1 MSVNLTLLT
10 VMGALY
16 ACGIYLILERS
27 LTRVLLG
34 LMLLANATN
43 LLILATG
50 GYAGLAPLYNKDTA
64 PQEYT
69 DPLPQALI
77 LTSIV
82 ISFAVTAFMLGI
94 IYRTWVLARQDEIQD
109 DVEDLRVAETPSF
122 DAEDDAAI
130 PVETSEF
137 PLTMLGGDGAPSP
150 TTPRRRRRPDGRGPA
165 DRQDRP
171 PRTPPLKSSP
181 ARRTSTPRPGRR
193 CEVNIASFAP
203 LAVVLP
209 ILGAALTFLLIRHSR
224 AQRTV
229 SIARAVPDPAAGVPA
244 AGLRV
249 GRRNRR
255 GEHRRLA
262 AALGHRDGGGPVLL
276 PHAGG
281 VLRGQPRRAGLR
293 HRAGHGRRRPGRAGV
308 DLPPHVPDPGGRACP
323 TRSCPGTCSTCTW
336 ASRSC

>member
-50 GYAGLAPLYNKDTA
+50 GYAGLAPFYNKDTGA
-64 PQEYT
+64 QDYN

-122 DAEDDAAI
+122 DAEDDAEI

-137 PLTMLGGDGAPSP
+137 PLTMLGSDGSSVSRPRLSPPAQAGGSGRRTPSRP
-150 TTPRRRRRPDGRGPA
+150 APRR
-165 DRQDRP
+165 
-171 PRTPPLKSSP
+171 L
-181 ARRTSTPRPGRR
+181 
-193 CEVNIASFAP
+193 
-203 LAVVLP
+203 
-209 ILGAALTFLLIRHSR
+209 
-224 AQRTV
+224 
-229 SIARAVPDPAAGVPA
+229 PAAD
-244 AGLRV
+244 
-249 GRRNRR
+249 
-255 GEHRRLA
+255 A
-262 AALGHRDGGGPVLL
+262 AAEEQPGSQNVTPGPE
-276 PHAGG
+276 GG
-281 VLRGQPRRAGLR
+281 VK
-293 HRAGHGRRRPGRAGV
+293 
-308 DLPPHVPDPGGRACP
+308 
-323 TRSCPGTCSTCTW
+323 
-336 ASRSC
+336 

>member
-50 GYAGLAPLYNKDTA
+50 GYAGLAPFYAKDTPA
-64 PQEYT
+64 QDYS

-109 DVEDLRVAETPSF
+109 DLEDRRVAETPSF
-122 DAEDDAAI
+122 DAEDDAEI

-137 PLTMLGGDGAPSP
+137 PLTMLGS
-150 TTPRRRRRPDGRGPA
+150 DGRA
-165 DRQDRP
+165 VSDH
-171 PRTPPLKSSP
+171 
-181 ARRTSTPRPGRR
+181 ATS
-193 CEVNIASFAP
+193 
-203 LAVVLP
+203 
-209 ILGAALTFLLIRHSR
+209 GAAPETAEPTI
-224 AQRTV
+224 
-229 SIARAVPDPAAGVPA
+229 AAGVTLTA
-244 AGLRV
+244 TD
-249 GRRNRR
+249 
-255 GEHRRLA
+255 A
-262 AALGHRDGGGPVLL
+262 AAEEQPGSRNVTPGPE
-276 PHAGG
+276 GG
-281 VLRGQPRRAGLR
+281 VK
-293 HRAGHGRRRPGRAGV
+293 
-308 DLPPHVPDPGGRACP
+308 
-323 TRSCPGTCSTCTW
+323 
-336 ASRSC
+336 

>member
-50 GYAGLAPLYNKDTA
+50 GYAGLAPLFNKDIN
-64 PQEYT
+64 PGDYN

-109 DVEDLRVAETPSF
+109 DAEDRRVAETPSF
-122 DAEDDAAI
+122 DAEDDAVI

-137 PLTMLGGDGAPSP
+137 PLTMIGS
-150 TTPRRRRRPDGRGPA
+150 
-165 DRQDRP
+165 
-171 PRTPPLKSSP
+171 
-181 ARRTSTPRPGRR
+181 
-193 CEVNIASFAP
+193 
-203 LAVVLP
+203 
-209 ILGAALTFLLIRHSR
+209 
-224 AQRTV
+224 
-229 SIARAVPDPAAGVPA
+229 
-244 AGLRV
+244 
-249 GRRNRR
+249 
-255 GEHRRLA
+255 
-262 AALGHRDGGGPVLL
+262 DGGGISNTPAARTAATVKVGDRKLNAESVAAEEQ
-276 PHAGG
+276 PGSPRATPPGPQGG
-281 VLRGQPRRAGLR
+281 GQ
-293 HRAGHGRRRPGRAGV
+293 
-308 DLPPHVPDPGGRACP
+308 
-323 TRSCPGTCSTCTW
+323 
-336 ASRSC
+336 